1 MMNVNVNIVKNE
13 FYTSQKCCD
22 CRNELKHY
30 KDKNGGEI
38 YIVKTKIKKLKKI
51 HVINVVE
58 KVIILPI
65 VMHQNI

>member
-1 MMNVNVNIVKNE
+1 MK
-13 FYTSQKCCD
+13 
-22 CRNELKHY
+22 
-30 KDKNGGEI
+30 I

-58 KVIILPI
+58 KVII